1 MDDFPKLK
9 KLLLVTGGSDDDA
22 NSRFCF
28 TPGHVVCKDKLSPHG
43 LPEGSEIHLEQNK
56 RRYDQAV
63 RVETQFQELDLRDED
78 KQRGVPKVRISE
90 ANRITNI
97 PGED

>member
-1 MDDFPKLK
+1 MTTLTPGSASRQATLYVKTNSLRMGFPKDPKFIL
-9 KLLLVTGGSDDDA
+9 
-22 NSRFCF
+22 N
-28 TPGHVVCKDKLSPHG
+28 
-43 LPEGSEIHLEQNK
+43 NK